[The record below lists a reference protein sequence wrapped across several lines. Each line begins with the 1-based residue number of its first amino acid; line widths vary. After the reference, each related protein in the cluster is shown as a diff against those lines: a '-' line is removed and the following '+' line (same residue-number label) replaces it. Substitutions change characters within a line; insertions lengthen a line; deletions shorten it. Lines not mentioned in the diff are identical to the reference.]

1 MENKNELVE
10 VTDIFHEKLK
20 LLATPMWT
28 TKDIAF
34 YLSMSRPM
42 ALRIKKK
49 VIARYGYSS
58 YGTKYVNRDFILT
71 EVDTSTEK
79 EIRKL
84 KELLDEI

>member
-1 MENKNELVE
+1 MESKFVD
-10 VTDIFHEKLK
+10 VTDIFHDKLK
-20 LLATPMWT
+20 LLSTPMWT

-42 ALRIKKK
+42 ALRLKKK

-58 YGTKYVNRDFILT
+58 YGTKYVNWDYILA
-71 EVDTSTEK
+71 EVDTTTEK

-84 KELLDEI
+84 KELLGEV